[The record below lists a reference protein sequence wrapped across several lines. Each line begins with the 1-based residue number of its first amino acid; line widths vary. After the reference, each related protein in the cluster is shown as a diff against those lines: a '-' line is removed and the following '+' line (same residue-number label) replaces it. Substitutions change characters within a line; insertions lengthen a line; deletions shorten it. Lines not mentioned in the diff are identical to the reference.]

1 MTYMSTNIYI
11 YIIKSSEYLDYDYV
25 SIGDLAPE
33 YPDFENTDDIAITTT
48 TATTRQTTADL
59 IPFTTMRTSTSV
71 TDPIGVQVSGFKI

>member
-1 MTYMSTNIYI
+1 MSTNIYI

-33 YPDFENTDDIAITTT
+33 YPDFENIDDIAITTTTT

-59 IPFTTMRTSTSV
+59 IPFTTMGTSTSV
-71 TDPIGVQVSGFKI
+71 TDSIGVQVSGFKI